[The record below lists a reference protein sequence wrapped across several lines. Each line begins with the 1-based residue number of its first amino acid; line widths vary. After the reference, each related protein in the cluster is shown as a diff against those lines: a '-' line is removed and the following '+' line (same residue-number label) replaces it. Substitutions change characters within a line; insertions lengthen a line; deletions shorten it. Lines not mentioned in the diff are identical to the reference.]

1 MAFEL
6 SVKAE
11 LLSQKININPQII
24 LEIDGIS
31 LIFGAISVTEYVR
44 IGDEIIIGEFII
56 GGTKV
61 KEGSRDLISLSGTS
75 TRITNQILPDKG
87 GVGSVSRMNIKL
99 VDKNR
104 ELSNVFS
111 PGIVVDDILNRRA
124 SVYIGFKGG
133 GHPEDSIP
141 IFHGYIDDID
151 FGAGNVVLTIG
162 SPDSRKRQE
171 IYRKIEGRLTAG
183 MDASQTSMSVDNAD
197 GLIQPTD
204 VIQCYVQV
212 DQEIIKYTSASGTT
226 ISGLTRGQLG
236 TVAATHNSTAKYK
249 SFYRIT
255 DGPID
260 MALKTMLSNGGSA
273 FATGVKATRF
283 REVFPAVIVEGAIL
297 FPAIDVRKKYGL
309 VVGDKVT
316 ITGSTSNNVT
326 DAIITDFGENTLGT
340 YIVTNAAIVT
350 ENSLT
355 AVASFKS
362 KYNVLPREAGM
373 GMSPQDVDVEQHE
386 FLKSILATALPTQD
400 FYLKKSIKAKTFI
413 EDEIYFTSGL
423 FAVPRKGKSSVNTN
437 LPPLVVN
444 GVNVI
449 NSDHVTNPDDLKISR
464 SVAKD
469 FYNTIKVEYD
479 EEALSEDT
487 QEEYVAESI
496 KSKERIT
503 DDERPLT
510 IRARGLRAG
519 VSTTNAL
526 QIITKR
532 LLDRYQFAP
541 ESIKGV
547 RTLFKTGFKLEVAD
561 SVIFGD
567 ADLKIT
573 DTTQGNRKFAPRV
586 MEIRNKELDL
596 KGEVNFDLTDTAY
609 GLQVRYG
616 VFGPGSYIVAGST
629 SSLLVLRKLWPD
641 QIKKER
647 KKWEP
652 YVGQIVQVRSPNFT
666 QVAETYFIGF
676 DNSYESAMKLD
687 PPLPFTPSAED
698 IVEMPPYSGNK
709 EEKAIWKAAHCF
721 MGKQLTVVSG
731 ISQTQ
736 FTVSVGDAAKLFV
749 GSTIRVHNDTFTID
763 SDYLDP
769 PTVSDI
775 TGTTITV
782 NQALGFIPAAGQL
795 IDLIGFV
802 SDEGKCYVYF

>member
-1 MAFEL
+1 MAFDL

-11 LLSQKININPQII
+11 LLSQKLNINPQII
-24 LEIDGIS
+24 LEIDGID
-31 LIFGAISVTEYVR
+31 LIFGAITVTEYVR

-56 GGTKV
+56 GGTKAMSN
-61 KEGSRDLISLSGTS
+61 SRDLISLSGTS

-87 GVGSVSRMNIKL
+87 GVGSISRMTIKL
-99 VDKNR
+99 VDKNK
-104 ELSNVFS
+104 ELSRVFS
-111 PGIVVDDILNRRA
+111 PGQQVPDILNRRA

-133 GHPEDSIP
+133 GHPEDSIA
-141 IFHGYIDDID
+141 IFHGYIDDTD
-151 FGAGNVVLTIG
+151 FGAGNAVLVIG
-162 SPDSRKRQE
+162 SPDSKKRQE
-171 IYRKIEGRLTAG
+171 IYRKVEGRLTAS
-183 MDASQTSMSVDNAD
+183 MDSSQTSMSVDNAD
-197 GLIQPTD
+197 GLIQPASI
-204 VIQCYVQV
+204 IQCYVQV
-212 DQEIIKYTSASGTT
+212 DNEIIKYTSASGTT

-236 TVAATHNSTAKYK
+236 TVAAAHNSAAKFK
-249 SFYRIT
+249 SFYRVT
-255 DGPID
+255 DLPID

-283 REVFPAVIVEGAIL
+283 REVFPSVIIEGAIL
-297 FPAIDVRKKYGL
+297 FPSIDVRKKYGL
-309 VVGDKVT
+309 VIGDKIS
-316 ITGSTSNNVT
+316 ITGSTSNNIT
-326 DAIITDFGENTLGT
+326 DAIITDFGENSLGS
-340 YIVTNAAIVT
+340 YVVTDAAIVNET
-350 ENSLT
+350 SLT

-373 GMSPQDVDVEQHE
+373 GMSPRDVDVDQHE

-400 FYLKKSIKAKTFI
+400 FYIKKSIRAKTFI

-444 GVNVI
+444 GVNII
-449 NSDHVTNPDDLKISR
+449 NSDHVVNPEDLQIAR

-469 FYNTIKVEYD
+469 FYNTVIVEYD
-479 EEALSEDT
+479 EEALNEDT
-487 QEEYVAESI
+487 QEVYQAESV
-496 KSKERIT
+496 KSKNRIT

-510 IRARGLRAG
+510 IRARGLRAS
-519 VSTTNAL
+519 VSTSNAL

-567 ADLKIT
+567 ADLQIT

-586 MEIRNKELDL
+586 MEVRNKELDL
-596 KGEVNFDLTDTAY
+596 KGEVTFELADTAY
-609 GLQVRYG
+609 GLSVKYG
-616 VFGPGSYIVAGST
+616 VFGPGSYIIAGST

-652 YVGQIVQVRSPNFT
+652 YVGQIVQVRRPNFT
-666 QVAETYFIGF
+666 QVAETYFVGF
-676 DNSYESAMKLD
+676 DTAYDSALKLD
-687 PPLPFTPSAED
+687 PPLPFTPLPED

-709 EEKAIWKAAHCF
+709 EEKALWKAAHCF
-721 MGKQLTVVSG
+721 MGEQLEVVSG

-736 FTVSVGDAAKLFV
+736 FTVSAGDVLKLFE
-749 GSTIRVHNDTFTID
+749 GSTIRVHNATFTID
-763 SDYLDP
+763 SDYLEP
-769 PTVSDI
+769 ATITDI
-775 TGTTITV
+775 TGTTVTV
-782 NQALGFIPAAGQL
+782 NQPLGFTPAAGQL

>member
-1 MAFEL
+1 MFEL

-11 LLSQKININPQII
+11 LLSNKTNINPQVI
-24 LEIDGIS
+24 LEIDGID
-31 LIFGAISVTEYVR
+31 LVFGAITVTEYVR
-44 IGDEIIIGEFII
+44 IGSEITIGDFII
-56 GGTKV
+56 GGTKD
-61 KEGSRDLISLSGTS
+61 KENSRDLISLQGTS

-87 GVGSVSRMNIKL
+87 GVGSITRMSIKL
-99 VDKNR
+99 VDKNK
-104 ELSNVFS
+104 ELSRIFS
-111 PGIVVDDILNRRA
+111 PGIVVPDILNRRA
-124 SVYIGFKGG
+124 SVFIAFKGG

-141 IFHGYIDDID
+141 IFHGYIDDTD
-151 FGAGNVVLTIG
+151 FGAGNVTLIIG
-162 SPDSRKRQE
+162 SPDGRKRQE
-171 IYRKIEGRLTAG
+171 IYRKIEGRLTAS
-183 MDASQTSMSVDNAD
+183 MDASQTSMTVDNAD

-212 DQEIIKYTSASGTT
+212 DNEIIKFTSASGTT

-236 TVAATHNSTAKYK
+236 TIAASHSSAAKYK

-255 DGPID
+255 DSPID

-273 FATGVKATRF
+273 FATQVKATRF
-283 REVFPAVIVEGAIL
+283 REVFPADIVEGAIL
-297 FPAIDVRKKYGL
+297 FPAIDVRLKYGL
-309 VVGDKVT
+309 VIGDKVSV
-316 ITGSTSNNVT
+316 TGSTSNNVI
-326 DAIITDFGENTLGT
+326 DAVITDFGENSLGS
-340 YIVTNAAIVT
+340 YIVTDAAIVT

-373 GMSPQDVDVEQHE
+373 GMSPQDVDVDQHE
-386 FLKSILATALPTQD
+386 HLKSILATALPTQD
-400 FYLKKSIKAKTFI
+400 FYLKKSIKSKTFI

-449 NSDHVTNPDDLKISR
+449 TSDHVVNPEDLKASR
-464 SVAKD
+464 SIAKD

-487 QEEYVAESI
+487 QEEFVRESSQ
-496 KSKERIT
+496 SKERIT
-503 DDERPLT
+503 DDERPLN

-519 VSTTNAL
+519 ASTTNAL
-526 QIITKR
+526 TVIAKR

-541 ESIKGV
+541 ESIKNV

-567 ADLKIT
+567 PDLQIT

-596 KGEVNFDLTDTAY
+596 KGEVSFDFSDTAY
-609 GLQVRYG
+609 GLSVRYG
-616 VFGPGSYIVAGST
+616 VVGPGSYMIAGST
-629 SSLLVLRKLWPD
+629 ASLLVLRKLWPD

-652 YVGQIVQVRSPNFT
+652 YIGQIIQVRSPDFT
-666 QVAETYFIGF
+666 QVDETFFVGF
-676 DNSYESAMKLD
+676 DNSYDSAMKLD
-687 PPLPFTPSAED
+687 PPLSFVPSAEY

-709 EEKAIWKAAHCF
+709 EEKDIWKAAHCF
-721 MGKQLTVVSG
+721 LGAQLTVVSG

-736 FTVSVGDAAKLFV
+736 FTVSAPDAAKLFIN
-749 GSTIRVHNDTFTID
+749 STIRVHNSSFSID
-763 SDYLDP
+763 SDFLDP
-769 PTVSDI
+769 PVISDI
-775 TGTTITV
+775 SGVTITT